1 MAPAEGAREDAL
13 QARAGGG
20 GLAAPLALARTLL
33 GVLYRRR
40 AGCEQAH
47 TCQPVGR
54 YGSLRGA
61 RPGWNRN
68 SLFLG
73 RITCSRPIACAA
85 IALGAMLQCMMAP
98 SAHLCAAE
106 NHRARGG
113 HLLALSAAGKQ
124 LWRESKGGRCLARWT
139 TMELKL
145 P

>member
-61 RPGWNRN
+61 RLGWNRN

-85 IALGAMLQCMMAP
+85 IALGSMLQCMMAP

-106 NHRARGG
+106 NHRARGAICW
-113 HLLALSAAGKQ
+113 LCRARRLASNCGERA
-124 LWRESKGGRCLARWT
+124 REDVASLGGPRWN
-139 TMELKL
+139 
-145 P
+145 